1 MPVEVC
7 LEMYAE
13 KSVVLPSFSGYV
25 SRGLLLHILRGVDPG
40 LADDLHR
47 ADVPKPY
54 SVTPLRFKSAKKTER
69 GYVVDASFPVR
80 VWFRFLREDLA
91 NKFLKYFY
99 SHESVLIYD
108 AVFRVVSLSVKNES
122 YEDLWKSIGEPAG
135 AFRLYFRTPTY
146 LSTLGTSYHYLFPDH
161 VRIFSGLMRLWNLFS
176 NFRRFSKEEF
186 LEYKDWL
193 LRNVG
198 VSQHRLWTCLVFMGR
213 KKASGF
219 VGWATY
225 EFGDLESGWNKVT
238 QVLARFAEYS
248 NVGGNRTGGF
258 GVTKHKTKP
267 QDGGEDYER

>member
-7 LEMYAE
+7 LEMYTE
-13 KSVVLPSFSGYV
+13 RSLVLPSFSGYV

-47 ADVPKPY
+47 ADVPKSY

-146 LSTLGTSYHYLFPDH
+146 LSTLGTNYHYLFPDH

-176 NFRRFSKEEF
+176 NFRHFSKEEF

-198 VSQHRLWTCLVFMGR
+198 VSQHRLWTCLVFMGK

-225 EFGDLESGWNKVT
+225 EFGDLDSGWNRVT

-267 QDGGEDYER
+267 ESEKK